1 MTDMMTS
8 IGISAL
14 NAAQAGLLTT
24 GNNIANA
31 STPGYSREQ
40 TVQSALPSLGTGNGF
55 IGQGVNVTT
64 VKRIYSS
71 FINTQLQQQQSTS
84 SQLTTYYNQIQQ
96 INNIIADPAA
106 GLSPALQNFFS
117 AINGVSNAPASIAA
131 RQGLISNAQSLTGTF
146 QTLNQVMTGLATSTN
161 QQITSSVVNI
171 NAYAQQIASLNQS
184 ILTSS
189 ASNTFQQPNS
199 LLDQRNQLISQLSQE
214 INATVLKQP
223 NGSDTV
229 YIGNGQP
236 LVVGNQAMTLNAV
249 PAQSNPAQ
257 LDIAYVTPSGT
268 TLRLPTS
275 SIQGGNL
282 GGLMAFQ
289 NQSLVPTQSQLGL
302 IATGLGM
309 AINTQQLQGQDLTG
323 ALGTPLFHIASP
335 VVIANQSNT
344 GTATVSATITQAS
357 ALTGSNYTLSYNGS
371 QYTLTRLSDHTVTT
385 SPTMPMNVDGLSLTV
400 STTPNAGNSYLIE
413 PTINGAQN
421 LNVILT
427 DPTKIAAAIPVQGN
441 ASSTNI
447 GTGSLSAPAVIPGLP
462 LNPNLQNTVNLT
474 FTSPTAYTVTSTTL
488 TPPTATTT
496 LASGVPY
503 TPGGTISY
511 NGWTT
516 TLNGAPQTHDVFTV
530 SANTGASTDGNNA
543 MAMGALQ
550 SQNTLLGGTASF
562 AVAYA
567 QLVSQVGTQ
576 TSQLQVQSTAQTNL
590 VNQTTQNQQS
600 ISGVNLNEEAANLIQ
615 FQQAYQAAGKAI
627 QVSNTMFSTVL
638 GMLN

>member
-1 MTDMMTS
+1 MMTS

-64 VKRIYSS
+64 VKRLYSS
-71 FINTQLQQQQSTS
+71 FINTQLQQQQSAS

-131 RQGLISNAQSLTGTF
+131 RQGLISSAQSLTGTF
-146 QTLNQVMTGLATSTN
+146 QTLNQVMTGLASSTN
-161 QQITSSVVNI
+161 QQIASSVVNI
-171 NAYAQQIASLNQS
+171 NAYAKQIASLNQS

-189 ASNTFQQPNS
+189 ASNSFQQPNS

-236 LVVGNQAMTLNAV
+236 LVVGNQAMTLKTI

-257 LDIAYVTPSGT
+257 LDIAYVTPNGT
-268 TLRLPTS
+268 TLRLPS
-275 SIQGGNL
+275 NSIQGGNL

-309 AINTQQLQGQDLTG
+309 TINTQQLQGQDLNG
-323 ALGTPLFHIASP
+323 ALGTPLFQIASP

-344 GTATVSATITQAS
+344 GAATVSATITQAS

-371 QYTLTRLSDHTVTT
+371 QYTLTRLSDHTITT
-385 SPTMPMNVDGLSLTV
+385 SSTMPMNVDGLSLQV
-400 STTPNAGNSYLIE
+400 SATPNTGNSYLIE

-421 LNVILT
+421 LKVILT

-447 GTGSLSAPAVIPGLP
+447 GTGSLSAPAVTSGLP
-462 LNPNLQNTVNLT
+462 LNSNLQDTVNLT
-474 FTSPTAYTVTSTTL
+474 FTSPTTYTVTDSTTG
-488 TPPTATTT
+488 TT
-496 LASGVPY
+496 LASGVSY
-503 TPGGTISY
+503 APGGTISY
-511 NGWTT
+511 NGWSA
-516 TLNGAPQTHDVFTV
+516 TLNGAPQTNDVFTV
-530 SANTGASTDGNNA
+530 SANTGASTYGNNA
-543 MAMGALQ
+543 LAMGALQ
-550 SQNTLLGGTASF
+550 SQNTLLGGTANF
-562 AVAYA
+562 AAAYA

>member
-40 TVQSALPSLGTGNGF
+40 TIQAALPSLGTANGF

-64 VKRIYSS
+64 VQRIYSS
-71 FINTQLQQQQSTS
+71 FINTQLQQQQSAS
-84 SQLTTYYNQIQQ
+84 SQLSTYYNQIQQ

-106 GLSPALQNFFS
+106 GLSPALQHFFS
-117 AINGVSNAPASIAA
+117 AINGVANAPASIAA

-146 QTLNQVMTGLATSTN
+146 QTLNQVLTGLATSTN

-171 NAYAQQIASLNQS
+171 NAYAKQIAALNQS

-189 ASNTFQQPNS
+189 ASNTSQQPNS
-199 LLDQRNQLISQLSQE
+199 LLDQRNQLISQLSKE
-214 INATVLKQP
+214 INATVLKQS

-257 LDIAYVTPSGT
+257 LDIAYVTPSGA
-268 TLRLPTS
+268 TLRLPSS

-309 AINTQQLQGQDLTG
+309 AINTQQLQGQDLNG

-335 VVIANQSNT
+335 VVIANQANT

-371 QYTLTRLSDHTVTT
+371 QYTLTRLSDHTTTT
-385 SPTMPMNVDGLSLTV
+385 SSTMPMSVDGISLNV
-400 STTPNAGNSYLIE
+400 SATPNAGNSYLIE

-421 LNVILT
+421 LRVTLT

-441 ASSTNI
+441 ASAGNI
-447 GTGSLSAPAVIPGLP
+447 GTGSLSAPAVTSGLP
-462 LNPNLQNTVNLT
+462 LNPNLQDTVTLT
-474 FTSPTAYTVTSTTL
+474 FTSPTTYTVADSTTG
-488 TPPTATTT
+488 TT
-496 LASGVPY
+496 LATGVPY
-503 TPGGTISY
+503 NPGGTISY
-511 NGWTT
+511 NGWSA
-516 TLNGAPQTHDVFTV
+516 TLNGTPQTNDVFTI

-543 MAMGALQ
+543 VALGALQ
-550 SQNTLLGGTASF
+550 AQNTLLGGTTSF
-562 AVAYA
+562 SGAYA

-576 TSQLQVQSTAQTNL
+576 TSQLQVQSTAQANL
-590 VNQTTQNQQS
+590 VSQTTQSQQS

>member
-40 TVQSALPSLGTGNGF
+40 TIQAALPSLGTANGF

-64 VKRIYSS
+64 VQRIYSS
-71 FINTQLQQQQSTS
+71 FINTQLQQQQSAS
-84 SQLTTYYNQIQQ
+84 SQLSTYYNQIQQ

-117 AINGVSNAPASIAA
+117 AINGVANAPASIAA

-146 QTLNQVMTGLATSTN
+146 QTLNQVLTGLATSTN
-161 QQITSSVVNI
+161 QQITSSVANI
-171 NAYAQQIASLNQS
+171 NAYAKQIAALNQS

-189 ASNTFQQPNS
+189 ASNTSQQPNS
-199 LLDQRNQLISQLSQE
+199 LLDQRNQLISQLSKE
-214 INATVLKQP
+214 INATVLKQS

-257 LDIAYVTPSGT
+257 LDIAYVTPSGA
-268 TLRLPTS
+268 TLRLPSS

-309 AINTQQLQGQDLTG
+309 AINTQQLQGQDLNG

-335 VVIANQSNT
+335 VVIANQANT
-344 GTATVSATITQAS
+344 GSATVSATITQAS

-371 QYTLTRLSDHTVTT
+371 QYTLTRLSDQTTTT
-385 SPTMPMNVDGLSLTV
+385 SSTMPMSVDGISLNV
-400 STTPNAGNSYLIE
+400 SATPNAGNSYLIE

-421 LNVILT
+421 LRVTLT

-441 ASSTNI
+441 ASASNI
-447 GTGSLSAPAVIPGLP
+447 GTGSLSAPAVTSGLP
-462 LNPNLQNTVNLT
+462 LNPNLQDTVTLT
-474 FTSPTAYTVTSTTL
+474 FTSPTTYTVADSTMG
-488 TPPTATTT
+488 TT

-503 TPGGTISY
+503 NPGGTISY
-511 NGWTT
+511 NGWST
-516 TLNGAPQTHDVFTV
+516 TLNGTPQTNDVFTI

-543 MAMGALQ
+543 VALGALQ
-550 SQNTLLGGTASF
+550 AQNTLLGGTTSF
-562 AVAYA
+562 SGAYA

-576 TSQLQVQSTAQTNL
+576 TSQLQVQSTAQANL
-590 VNQTTQNQQS
+590 VSQTTQSQQS

>member
-40 TVQSALPSLGTGNGF
+40 TIQAALPSLGTANGF

-64 VKRIYSS
+64 VQRIYSS
-71 FINTQLQQQQSTS
+71 FINTQLQQQQSAS
-84 SQLTTYYNQIQQ
+84 SQLSTYYNQIQQ

-117 AINGVSNAPASIAA
+117 AINGVANAPASIAA

-146 QTLNQVMTGLATSTN
+146 QTLNQVLTGLATSTN

-171 NAYAQQIASLNQS
+171 NAYAKQIAALNQS

-189 ASNTFQQPNS
+189 ASNTSQQPNS
-199 LLDQRNQLISQLSQE
+199 LLDQRNQLISQLSKE
-214 INATVLKQP
+214 INATVLKQS

-257 LDIAYVTPSGT
+257 LDIAYVTPSGA
-268 TLRLPTS
+268 TLRLPSS

-309 AINTQQLQGQDLTG
+309 AINTQQLQGQDLNG

-335 VVIANQSNT
+335 VVIANQANT
-344 GTATVSATITQAS
+344 GSATVSATITQAS

-371 QYTLTRLSDHTVTT
+371 QYTLTRLSDQTTTT
-385 SPTMPMNVDGLSLTV
+385 SSTMPMSVDGISLNV
-400 STTPNAGNSYLIE
+400 SATPNAGNSYLIE

-421 LNVILT
+421 LRVILT

-441 ASSTNI
+441 ASPSNI
-447 GTGSLSAPAVIPGLP
+447 GTGSLSAPAVTSGLP
-462 LNPNLQNTVNLT
+462 LNPNLQDTVTLT
-474 FTSPTAYTVTSTTL
+474 FTSPTTYTVADSTTG
-488 TPPTATTT
+488 TT
-496 LASGVPY
+496 LATGVPY
-503 TPGGTISY
+503 NPGGTISY
-511 NGWTT
+511 NGWSA
-516 TLNGAPQTHDVFTV
+516 TLNGTPQTNDVFTI

-543 MAMGALQ
+543 VALGALQ
-550 SQNTLLGGTASF
+550 AQNTLLGGTTSF
-562 AVAYA
+562 SGAYA

-576 TSQLQVQSTAQTNL
+576 TSQLQVQSTAQANL
-590 VNQTTQNQQS
+590 VSQTTQSQQS
-600 ISGVNLNEEAANLIQ
+600 VSGVNLNEEAANLIQ

>member
-40 TVQSALPSLGTGNGF
+40 TIQAALPSLGTANGF

-64 VKRIYSS
+64 VQRIYSS
-71 FINTQLQQQQSTS
+71 FINTQLQQQQSAS
-84 SQLTTYYNQIQQ
+84 SQLSTYYNQIQQ

-117 AINGVSNAPASIAA
+117 AINGVANAPASIAA

-146 QTLNQVMTGLATSTN
+146 QTLNQVLTGLATSTN

-171 NAYAQQIASLNQS
+171 NAYAKQIAALNQS

-189 ASNTFQQPNS
+189 ASNTSQQPNS
-199 LLDQRNQLISQLSQE
+199 LLDQRNQLISQLSKE
-214 INATVLKQP
+214 INATVLKQS

-257 LDIAYVTPSGT
+257 LDIAYVTPSGA
-268 TLRLPTS
+268 TLRLPSS

-309 AINTQQLQGQDLTG
+309 AINTQQLQGQDLNG

-335 VVIANQSNT
+335 VVIANQANT
-344 GTATVSATITQAS
+344 GSATVSATITQAS

-371 QYTLTRLSDHTVTT
+371 QYTLTRLSDQTTTT
-385 SPTMPMNVDGLSLTV
+385 SSTMPMSVDGISLNV
-400 STTPNAGNSYLIE
+400 SATPNAGNSYLIE

-421 LNVILT
+421 LRVTLT

-441 ASSTNI
+441 ASASNI
-447 GTGSLSAPAVIPGLP
+447 GTGSLSAPAVTSGLP
-462 LNPNLQNTVNLT
+462 LNPKLQDTVTLT
-474 FTSPTAYTVTSTTL
+474 FTSPTTYTVADSTTG
-488 TPPTATTT
+488 TT
-496 LASGVPY
+496 LATGVPY
-503 TPGGTISY
+503 NPGGTISY
-511 NGWTT
+511 NGWSA
-516 TLNGAPQTHDVFTV
+516 TLNGTPQTNDVFTI

-543 MAMGALQ
+543 VALGALQ
-550 SQNTLLGGTASF
+550 AQNTLLGGTTSF
-562 AVAYA
+562 SGAYA

-576 TSQLQVQSTAQTNL
+576 TSQLQVQSTAQANL
-590 VNQTTQNQQS
+590 VSQTTQSQQS

>member
-40 TVQSALPSLGTGNGF
+40 TIQAALPSLGTANGF

-64 VKRIYSS
+64 VQRIYSS

-117 AINGVSNAPASIAA
+117 AVNGVSNAPASIAA

-161 QQITSSVVNI
+161 QQISSSVVNI
-171 NAYAQQIASLNQS
+171 NAYAKQIASLNQS

-189 ASNTFQQPNS
+189 ASSTSQQPNS

-214 INATVLKQP
+214 INATVLKQS

-236 LVVGNQAMTLNAV
+236 LVVGNQAMTLKAV

-257 LDIAYVTPSGT
+257 LDIAYVTPSGS
-268 TLRLPTS
+268 TLRLPS
-275 SIQGGNL
+275 NSIQGGNL

-309 AINTQQLQGQDLTG
+309 TINAQQLQGQDLNG

-335 VVIANQSNT
+335 VVIATQANT
-344 GTATVSATITQAS
+344 GAATVSATITQAS

-371 QYTLTRLSDHTVTT
+371 QYTLTRLSDQSITT
-385 SPTMPMNVDGLSLTV
+385 SSTMPMNVDGLSLNV
-400 STTPNAGNSYLIE
+400 SATPNAGNSYLIE

-421 LNVILT
+421 LKVILT

-447 GTGSLSAPAVIPGLP
+447 GTGSLSAPAVTSGLP
-462 LNPNLQNTVNLT
+462 LNPNLQDTVTLT
-474 FTSPTAYTVTSTTL
+474 FTSPTTYNVTDSTTG
-488 TPPTATTT
+488 TT
-496 LASGVPY
+496 LASGASY

-511 NGWTT
+511 NGWST
-516 TLNGAPQTHDVFTV
+516 TLNGTPQTNDVFTV

-543 MAMGALQ
+543 VIMGALQ
-550 SQNTLLGGTASF
+550 SQNTLLGGTANF
-562 AVAYA
+562 ASAYA
-567 QLVSQVGTQ
+567 QLVNQVGTQ

-627 QVSNTMFSTVL
+627 QVANTMFTTVL

>member
-64 VKRIYSS
+64 VKRLYSS
-71 FINTQLQQQQSTS
+71 FINTQLQQQQSAS

-106 GLSPALQNFFS
+106 GLSPALQNLFS

-146 QTLNQVMTGLATSTN
+146 QTLNQVMTGLASSTN
-161 QQITSSVVNI
+161 QQIASSVVNI
-171 NAYAQQIASLNQS
+171 NAYAKQIASLNQS

-236 LVVGNQAMTLNAV
+236 LVVGNQAMTLNTV
-249 PAQSNPAQ
+249 PAQSNPTQ
-257 LDIAYVTPSGT
+257 LDIAYVTPNGA
-268 TLRLPTS
+268 TLRLPTN

-309 AINTQQLQGQDLTG
+309 AINTQQLQGQDLNG
-323 ALGTPLFHIASP
+323 ALGTPLFQIASP

-385 SPTMPMNVDGLSLTV
+385 SSTMPMNVDGLSLQV
-400 STTPNAGNSYLIE
+400 SATPNAGNSYLIE

-421 LNVILT
+421 LKVILT

-447 GTGSLSAPAVIPGLP
+447 GTGSLSAPTVTSGLP
-462 LNPNLQNTVNLT
+462 LNPNLQDTVNLT
-474 FTSPTAYTVTSTTL
+474 FTSPTTYTVTDSTTG
-488 TPPTATTT
+488 TT
-496 LASGVPY
+496 LASGVTY
-503 TPGGTISY
+503 APGGTISY
-511 NGWTT
+511 NGWSA
-516 TLNGAPQTHDVFTV
+516 TLNGAPQTNDVFTV

-543 MAMGALQ
+543 VAMGALQ

>member
-40 TVQSALPSLGTGNGF
+40 TIQAALPSLGTANGF

-64 VKRIYSS
+64 VQRIYSS

-117 AINGVSNAPASIAA
+117 AVNGVSNAPASIAA

-161 QQITSSVVNI
+161 QQISSSVVNI
-171 NAYAQQIASLNQS
+171 NAYAKQIASLNQS

-189 ASNTFQQPNS
+189 ASSTSQQPNS

-214 INATVLKQP
+214 INATVLKQS

-236 LVVGNQAMTLNAV
+236 LVVGNQAMTLKAV

-257 LDIAYVTPSGT
+257 LDIAYVTPNGT
-268 TLRLPTS
+268 TLRLPS
-275 SIQGGNL
+275 NSIQGGNL

-309 AINTQQLQGQDLTG
+309 TINAQQLQGQDLNG

-335 VVIANQSNT
+335 VVIANQANT
-344 GTATVSATITQAS
+344 GAATVSATITQAS

-371 QYTLTRLSDHTVTT
+371 QYTLTRLSDQSITT
-385 SPTMPMNVDGLSLTV
+385 SSTMPMNVDGLSLNV
-400 STTPNAGNSYLIE
+400 SATPSAGNSYLIE

-421 LNVILT
+421 LKVILT

-447 GTGSLSAPAVIPGLP
+447 GTGSLSAPAVTSGLP
-462 LNPNLQNTVNLT
+462 LNPNLQDTVTLT
-474 FTSPTAYTVTSTTL
+474 FTSPTTYNVTDSTTG
-488 TPPTATTT
+488 TT
-496 LASGVPY
+496 LASGASY

-511 NGWTT
+511 NGWST
-516 TLNGAPQTHDVFTV
+516 TLNGTPQTNDVFTV

-543 MAMGALQ
+543 VIMGALQ
-550 SQNTLLGGTASF
+550 SQNTLLGGTANF
-562 AVAYA
+562 ASAYA
-567 QLVSQVGTQ
+567 QLVNQVGTQ

-627 QVSNTMFSTVL
+627 QVANTMFTTVL

>member
-64 VKRIYSS
+64 VKRLYSS
-71 FINTQLQQQQSTS
+71 FINTQLQQQQSAS

-131 RQGLISNAQSLTGTF
+131 RQGLISSAQSLTGTF
-146 QTLNQVMTGLATSTN
+146 QTLNQVMTGLASSTN
-161 QQITSSVVNI
+161 QQIASSVVNI
-171 NAYAQQIASLNQS
+171 NAYAKQIASLNQS

-189 ASNTFQQPNS
+189 ASNSFQQPNS

-236 LVVGNQAMTLNAV
+236 LVVGNQAMTLKTI

-257 LDIAYVTPSGT
+257 LDIAYVTPNGT
-268 TLRLPTS
+268 TLRLPS
-275 SIQGGNL
+275 NSIQGGNL

-309 AINTQQLQGQDLTG
+309 TINTQQLQGQDLNG
-323 ALGTPLFHIASP
+323 ALGTPLFQIASP

-344 GTATVSATITQAS
+344 GAATVSATITQAS

-371 QYTLTRLSDHTVTT
+371 QYTLTRLSDHTITT
-385 SPTMPMNVDGLSLTV
+385 SSTMPMNVDGLSLQV
-400 STTPNAGNSYLIE
+400 SATPNTGNSYLIE

-421 LNVILT
+421 LKVILT

-447 GTGSLSAPAVIPGLP
+447 GTGSLSAPAVTSGLP
-462 LNPNLQNTVNLT
+462 LNSNLQDTVNLT
-474 FTSPTAYTVTSTTL
+474 FTSPTTYTVTDSTTG
-488 TPPTATTT
+488 TT
-496 LASGVPY
+496 LASGVSY
-503 TPGGTISY
+503 APGGTISY
-511 NGWTT
+511 NGWSA
-516 TLNGAPQTHDVFTV
+516 TLNGAPQTNDVFTV

-543 MAMGALQ
+543 LAMGALQ
-550 SQNTLLGGTASF
+550 SQNTLLGGTANF
-562 AVAYA
+562 AAAYA

>member
-40 TVQSALPSLGTGNGF
+40 TIQAALPSLGTANGF

-64 VKRIYSS
+64 VQRIYSS

-117 AINGVSNAPASIAA
+117 AVNGVSNAPASIAA

-161 QQITSSVVNI
+161 QQISSSVVNI
-171 NAYAQQIASLNQS
+171 NAYAKQIASLNQS

-189 ASNTFQQPNS
+189 ASSTSQQPNS

-214 INATVLKQP
+214 INATVLKQS

-236 LVVGNQAMTLNAV
+236 LVVGNQAMTLKAV

-268 TLRLPTS
+268 TLRLPS
-275 SIQGGNL
+275 NSIQGGNL

-309 AINTQQLQGQDLTG
+309 TINAQQLQGQDLNG

-335 VVIANQSNT
+335 VVIANQANT
-344 GTATVSATITQAS
+344 GAATVSATITQAS

-371 QYTLTRLSDHTVTT
+371 QYTLTRLSDQSITT
-385 SPTMPMNVDGLSLTV
+385 SSTMPMNVDGLSLNV
-400 STTPNAGNSYLIE
+400 SATPSAGNSYLIE

-421 LNVILT
+421 LKVILT

-447 GTGSLSAPAVIPGLP
+447 GTGSLSAPAVTSGLP
-462 LNPNLQNTVNLT
+462 LNPNLQDTVTLT
-474 FTSPTAYTVTSTTL
+474 FTSPTTYNVTDSTTG
-488 TPPTATTT
+488 TT
-496 LASGVPY
+496 LASGASY

-511 NGWTT
+511 NGWST
-516 TLNGAPQTHDVFTV
+516 TLNGTPQTNDVFTV

-543 MAMGALQ
+543 VIMGALQ
-550 SQNTLLGGTASF
+550 SQNTLLGGTANF
-562 AVAYA
+562 ASAYA
-567 QLVSQVGTQ
+567 QLVNQVGTQ

-627 QVSNTMFSTVL
+627 QVANTMFTTVL

>member
-40 TVQSALPSLGTGNGF
+40 TIQAALPSLGTANGF

-64 VKRIYSS
+64 VQRIYSS
-71 FINTQLQQQQSTS
+71 FINTQLQQQQSAS
-84 SQLTTYYNQIQQ
+84 SQLSTYYNQIQQ

-117 AINGVSNAPASIAA
+117 AINGVANAPASIAA

-146 QTLNQVMTGLATSTN
+146 QTLNQVLTGLATSTN

-171 NAYAQQIASLNQS
+171 NAYAKQIAALNQS

-189 ASNTFQQPNS
+189 ASNTSQQPNS
-199 LLDQRNQLISQLSQE
+199 LLDQRNQLISQLSKE
-214 INATVLKQP
+214 INATVLKQS

-257 LDIAYVTPSGT
+257 LDIAYVTPSGA
-268 TLRLPTS
+268 TLRLPSS

-309 AINTQQLQGQDLTG
+309 AINTQQLQGQDLNG

-335 VVIANQSNT
+335 VVIANQANT

-371 QYTLTRLSDHTVTT
+371 QYTLTRLSDHTTTT
-385 SPTMPMNVDGLSLTV
+385 SSTMPMSVDGISLNV
-400 STTPNAGNSYLIE
+400 SATPNAGNSYLIE

-421 LNVILT
+421 LRVTLT

-441 ASSTNI
+441 ASASNI
-447 GTGSLSAPAVIPGLP
+447 GTGSLSAPAVTSGLP
-462 LNPNLQNTVNLT
+462 LNPNLQDTVTLT
-474 FTSPTAYTVTSTTL
+474 FTSPTTYTVADSTTG
-488 TPPTATTT
+488 TT
-496 LASGVPY
+496 LATGVPY
-503 TPGGTISY
+503 NPGGTISY
-511 NGWTT
+511 NGWSA
-516 TLNGAPQTHDVFTV
+516 TLNGTPQTNDVFTI

-543 MAMGALQ
+543 VALGALQ
-550 SQNTLLGGTASF
+550 AQNTLLGGTTSF
-562 AVAYA
+562 SGAYA

-576 TSQLQVQSTAQTNL
+576 TSQLQVQSTAQANL
-590 VNQTTQNQQS
+590 VSQTTQSQQS

>member
-40 TVQSALPSLGTGNGF
+40 TIQAALPSLGTANGF

-64 VKRIYSS
+64 VQRIYSS
-71 FINTQLQQQQSTS
+71 FINTQLQQQQSAS
-84 SQLTTYYNQIQQ
+84 SQLSTYYNQIQQ

-117 AINGVSNAPASIAA
+117 AINGVANAPASIAA

-146 QTLNQVMTGLATSTN
+146 QTLNQVLTGLATSTN

-171 NAYAQQIASLNQS
+171 NAYAKQIAALNQS

-189 ASNTFQQPNS
+189 ASNTSQQPNS
-199 LLDQRNQLISQLSQE
+199 LLDQRNQLISQLSKE
-214 INATVLKQP
+214 INATVLKQS

-257 LDIAYVTPSGT
+257 LDIAYVTPSGA
-268 TLRLPTS
+268 TLRLPSS

-309 AINTQQLQGQDLTG
+309 AINTQQLQGQDLNG

-335 VVIANQSNT
+335 VVIANQANT

-371 QYTLTRLSDHTVTT
+371 QYTLTRLSDHTTTT
-385 SPTMPMNVDGLSLTV
+385 SSTMPMSVDGISLNV
-400 STTPNAGNSYLIE
+400 SATPNAGNSYLIE

-421 LNVILT
+421 LRVTLT

-441 ASSTNI
+441 ASAGNI
-447 GTGSLSAPAVIPGLP
+447 GTGSLSAPAVTSGLP
-462 LNPNLQNTVNLT
+462 LNPNLQDTVTLT
-474 FTSPTAYTVTSTTL
+474 FTSPTTYTVADSTTG
-488 TPPTATTT
+488 TT
-496 LASGVPY
+496 LATGVPY
-503 TPGGTISY
+503 NPGGTISY
-511 NGWTT
+511 NGWSA
-516 TLNGAPQTHDVFTV
+516 TLNGTPQTNDVFTI

-543 MAMGALQ
+543 VALGALQ
-550 SQNTLLGGTASF
+550 AQNTLLGGTTSF
-562 AVAYA
+562 SGAYA

-576 TSQLQVQSTAQTNL
+576 TSQLQVQSTAQANL
-590 VNQTTQNQQS
+590 VSQTTQSQQS

>member
-40 TVQSALPSLGTGNGF
+40 TIQAALPSLGTANGF

-64 VKRIYSS
+64 VQRIYSS
-71 FINTQLQQQQSTS
+71 FINTQLQQQQSAS
-84 SQLTTYYNQIQQ
+84 SQLSTYYNQIQQ

-117 AINGVSNAPASIAA
+117 AINGVANAPASIAA

-146 QTLNQVMTGLATSTN
+146 QTLNQVLTGLATSTN

-171 NAYAQQIASLNQS
+171 NAYAKQIAALNQS

-189 ASNTFQQPNS
+189 ASNTSQQPNS
-199 LLDQRNQLISQLSQE
+199 LLDQRNQLISQLSKE
-214 INATVLKQP
+214 INATVLKQS

-257 LDIAYVTPSGT
+257 LDIAYVTPSGA
-268 TLRLPTS
+268 TLRLPSS

-309 AINTQQLQGQDLTG
+309 AINTQQLQGQDLNG

-335 VVIANQSNT
+335 VVIANQANT
-344 GTATVSATITQAS
+344 GSATVSATITQAS

-371 QYTLTRLSDHTVTT
+371 QYTLTRLSDHTTTT
-385 SPTMPMNVDGLSLTV
+385 SSTMPMSVDGISLNV
-400 STTPNAGNSYLIE
+400 SATPNAGNSYLIE

-421 LNVILT
+421 LRVTLT

-441 ASSTNI
+441 ASASNI
-447 GTGSLSAPAVIPGLP
+447 GTGSLSAPAVTSGLP
-462 LNPNLQNTVNLT
+462 LNPNLQDTVTLT
-474 FTSPTAYTVTSTTL
+474 FTSPTTYTVADSTTG
-488 TPPTATTT
+488 TT
-496 LASGVPY
+496 LATGVPY
-503 TPGGTISY
+503 NPGGTISY
-511 NGWTT
+511 NGWSA
-516 TLNGAPQTHDVFTV
+516 TLNGTPQTNDVFTI

-543 MAMGALQ
+543 VALGALQ
-550 SQNTLLGGTASF
+550 AQNTLLGGTTSF
-562 AVAYA
+562 SGAYA

-576 TSQLQVQSTAQTNL
+576 TSQLQVQSTAQANL
-590 VNQTTQNQQS
+590 VSQTTQSQQS

>member
-1 MTDMMTS
+1 MMTS

-64 VKRIYSS
+64 VKRLYSS
-71 FINTQLQQQQSTS
+71 FINTQLQQQQSAS

-131 RQGLISNAQSLTGTF
+131 RQGLISSAQSLTGTF
-146 QTLNQVMTGLATSTN
+146 QTLNQVMTGLASSTN
-161 QQITSSVVNI
+161 QQIASSVVNI
-171 NAYAQQIASLNQS
+171 NAYAKQIASLNQS

-189 ASNTFQQPNS
+189 ASNSFQQPNS

-236 LVVGNQAMTLNAV
+236 LVVGNQAMTLKTI

-257 LDIAYVTPSGT
+257 LDIAYVTPNGT
-268 TLRLPTS
+268 TLRLPS
-275 SIQGGNL
+275 NSIQGGNL

-309 AINTQQLQGQDLTG
+309 TINTQQLQGQDLNG
-323 ALGTPLFHIASP
+323 ALGTPLFQIASP

-344 GTATVSATITQAS
+344 GAATVSATITQAS

-371 QYTLTRLSDHTVTT
+371 QYTLTRLSDHTITT
-385 SPTMPMNVDGLSLTV
+385 SSTMPMNVDGLSLQV
-400 STTPNAGNSYLIE
+400 SATPNTGNSYLIE

-421 LNVILT
+421 LKVILT

-447 GTGSLSAPAVIPGLP
+447 GTGSLSAPAVTSGLP
-462 LNPNLQNTVNLT
+462 LNSNLQDTVNLT
-474 FTSPTAYTVTSTTL
+474 FTSPTTYTVTDSTTG
-488 TPPTATTT
+488 TT
-496 LASGVPY
+496 LASGVSY
-503 TPGGTISY
+503 APGGTISY
-511 NGWTT
+511 NGWSA
-516 TLNGAPQTHDVFTV
+516 TLNGAPQTNDVFTV

-543 MAMGALQ
+543 LAMGALQ
-550 SQNTLLGGTASF
+550 SQNTLLGGTANF
-562 AVAYA
+562 AAAYA

>member
-40 TVQSALPSLGTGNGF
+40 TIQAALPSLGTANGF

-64 VKRIYSS
+64 VQRIYSS

-117 AINGVSNAPASIAA
+117 AVNGVSNAPASIAA

-161 QQITSSVVNI
+161 QQINSSVVNI
-171 NAYAQQIASLNQS
+171 NAYAKQIASLNQS

-189 ASNTFQQPNS
+189 ASSTSQQPNS

-214 INATVLKQP
+214 INATVLKQS

-236 LVVGNQAMTLNAV
+236 LVVGNQAMTLKAV

-268 TLRLPTS
+268 TLRLPS
-275 SIQGGNL
+275 NSIQGGNL

-309 AINTQQLQGQDLTG
+309 TINAQQLQGQDLNG

-335 VVIANQSNT
+335 VVIANQANT
-344 GTATVSATITQAS
+344 GAATVSATITQAS

-371 QYTLTRLSDHTVTT
+371 QYT
-385 SPTMPMNVDGLSLTV
+385 
-400 STTPNAGNSYLIE
+400 
-413 PTINGAQN
+413 
-421 LNVILT
+421 
-427 DPTKIAAAIPVQGN
+427 
-441 ASSTNI
+441 
-447 GTGSLSAPAVIPGLP
+447 
-462 LNPNLQNTVNLT
+462 
-474 FTSPTAYTVTSTTL
+474 
-488 TPPTATTT
+488 
-496 LASGVPY
+496 
-503 TPGGTISY
+503 
-511 NGWTT
+511 
-516 TLNGAPQTHDVFTV
+516 
-530 SANTGASTDGNNA
+530 
-543 MAMGALQ
+543 
-550 SQNTLLGGTASF
+550 
-562 AVAYA
+562 
-567 QLVSQVGTQ
+567 
-576 TSQLQVQSTAQTNL
+576 
-590 VNQTTQNQQS
+590 
-600 ISGVNLNEEAANLIQ
+600 
-615 FQQAYQAAGKAI
+615 
-627 QVSNTMFSTVL
+627 
-638 GMLN
+638 

>member
-40 TVQSALPSLGTGNGF
+40 TIQAALPSLGTANGF

-64 VKRIYSS
+64 VQRIYSS

-117 AINGVSNAPASIAA
+117 AVNGVSNAPASIAA

-161 QQITSSVVNI
+161 QQISSSVVNI
-171 NAYAQQIASLNQS
+171 NAYAKQIASLNQS

-189 ASNTFQQPNS
+189 ASSTSQQPNS

-214 INATVLKQP
+214 INATVLKQS

-236 LVVGNQAMTLNAV
+236 LVVGNQAMTLKAV

-257 LDIAYVTPSGT
+257 LDIAYVTPSGS
-268 TLRLPTS
+268 TLRLPS
-275 SIQGGNL
+275 NSIQGGNL

-309 AINTQQLQGQDLTG
+309 TINAQQLQGQDLNG

-335 VVIANQSNT
+335 VVIANQANT
-344 GTATVSATITQAS
+344 GAATVSATITQAS

-371 QYTLTRLSDHTVTT
+371 QYTLTRLSDQSITT
-385 SPTMPMNVDGLSLTV
+385 SSTMPMNVDGLSLNV
-400 STTPNAGNSYLIE
+400 SATPSAGNSYLIE

-421 LNVILT
+421 LKVILT

-447 GTGSLSAPAVIPGLP
+447 GTGSLSAPAVTSGLP
-462 LNPNLQNTVNLT
+462 LNPNLQDTVTLT
-474 FTSPTAYTVTSTTL
+474 FTSPTTYNVTDSTTG
-488 TPPTATTT
+488 TT
-496 LASGVPY
+496 LASGASY

-511 NGWTT
+511 NGWST
-516 TLNGAPQTHDVFTV
+516 TLNGTPQTNDVFTV

-543 MAMGALQ
+543 VIMGALQ
-550 SQNTLLGGTASF
+550 SQNTLLGGTANF
-562 AVAYA
+562 ASAYA
-567 QLVSQVGTQ
+567 QLVNQVGTQ

-627 QVSNTMFSTVL
+627 QVANTMFTTVL

>member
-64 VKRIYSS
+64 VKRLYSS
-71 FINTQLQQQQSTS
+71 FINTQLQQQQSAS

-106 GLSPALQNFFS
+106 GLSPALQNLFS

-146 QTLNQVMTGLATSTN
+146 QTLNQVMTGLASSTN
-161 QQITSSVVNI
+161 QQIASSVVNI
-171 NAYAQQIASLNQS
+171 NAYAKQIASLNQS

-236 LVVGNQAMTLNAV
+236 LVVGNQAMTLNTV
-249 PAQSNPAQ
+249 PAQSNPTQ
-257 LDIAYVTPSGT
+257 LDIAYVTPNGA
-268 TLRLPTS
+268 TLRLPTN

-309 AINTQQLQGQDLTG
+309 AINTQQLQGQDLNG
-323 ALGTPLFHIASP
+323 ALGTPLFQIASP

-385 SPTMPMNVDGLSLTV
+385 SSTMPMNVDGLSLQV
-400 STTPNAGNSYLIE
+400 SATPNAGNSYLIE

-421 LNVILT
+421 LKVILT

-447 GTGSLSAPAVIPGLP
+447 GTGSLSAPTVTSGLP
-462 LNPNLQNTVNLT
+462 LNPNLQDTVNLT
-474 FTSPTAYTVTSTTL
+474 FTSPTTYTVTDSTTG
-488 TPPTATTT
+488 TT
-496 LASGVPY
+496 LASGVTY
-503 TPGGTISY
+503 SPGGTISY
-511 NGWTT
+511 NGWSA
-516 TLNGAPQTHDVFTV
+516 TLNGAPQTNDVFTV

-543 MAMGALQ
+543 VAMGALQ

>member
-40 TVQSALPSLGTGNGF
+40 TIQAALPSLGTANGF

-64 VKRIYSS
+64 VQRIYSS
-71 FINTQLQQQQSTS
+71 FINTQLQQQQSAS
-84 SQLTTYYNQIQQ
+84 SQLSTYYNQIQQ

-117 AINGVSNAPASIAA
+117 AINGVANAPASIAA

-146 QTLNQVMTGLATSTN
+146 QTLNQVLTGLATSTN

-171 NAYAQQIASLNQS
+171 NAYAKQIAALNQS

-189 ASNTFQQPNS
+189 ASNTSQQPNS
-199 LLDQRNQLISQLSQE
+199 LLDQRNQLISQLSKE
-214 INATVLKQP
+214 INATVLKQS

-257 LDIAYVTPSGT
+257 LDIAYVTPSGA
-268 TLRLPTS
+268 TLRLPSS

-309 AINTQQLQGQDLTG
+309 AINTQQLQGQDLNG

-335 VVIANQSNT
+335 VVIANQANT

-371 QYTLTRLSDHTVTT
+371 QYTLTRLSDHTTTT
-385 SPTMPMNVDGLSLTV
+385 SSTMPMSVDGISLNV
-400 STTPNAGNSYLIE
+400 SATPNAGNSYLIE

-421 LNVILT
+421 LRVTLT

-441 ASSTNI
+441 ASASNI
-447 GTGSLSAPAVIPGLP
+447 GTGSLSAPAVTSGLP
-462 LNPNLQNTVNLT
+462 LNPNLQDTVTLT
-474 FTSPTAYTVTSTTL
+474 FTSPTTYTVADSTTG
-488 TPPTATTT
+488 TT
-496 LASGVPY
+496 LATGVPY
-503 TPGGTISY
+503 NPGGTISY
-511 NGWTT
+511 NGWSA
-516 TLNGAPQTHDVFTV
+516 TLNGTPQTNDVFTI

-543 MAMGALQ
+543 VALGALQ
-550 SQNTLLGGTASF
+550 AQNTLLGGTTSF
-562 AVAYA
+562 SGAYA

-576 TSQLQVQSTAQTNL
+576 TSQLQVQSTAQANL
-590 VNQTTQNQQS
+590 VSQTTQSQQS
-600 ISGVNLNEEAANLIQ
+600 ISGVNLNEEADNLIQ